1 MYRGESNKK
10 SNYAER
16 IKTSIKGRYFY
27 DIKGDATVRRGTTP
41 TLEIKITGID
51 VSELINIYVTLKQY
65 KKEITK
71 STEDITVDEI
81 ANKLYV
87 PLSQED
93 TLVLQRGYVYV
104 QMRAATKDGQAVA
117 SEIVMK
123 TMEEILKE
131 GVIT

>member
-1 MYRGESNKK
+1 M
-10 SNYAER
+10 
-16 IKTSIKGRYFY
+16 
-27 DIKGDATVRRGTTP
+27 RRGTTP

>member
-1 MYRGESNKK
+1 M
-10 SNYAER
+10 
-16 IKTSIKGRYFY
+16 I
-27 DIKGDATVRRGTTP
+27 RGTTP
-41 TLEIKITGID
+41 TLEIKITGIE
-51 VSELINIYVTLKQY
+51 VSELEIIYITLSQHKNQV
-65 KKEITK
+65 TK

-93 TLVLQRGYVYV
+93 TLALQRGYVYV
-104 QMRAATKDGQAVA
+104 QMRAVAKDGQAVA